1 MHKHK
6 TKKRKFHGNL
16 GLVKALKA
24 TVTMK
29 MASMQT
35 SKSSQSNAASL
46 RVTTNWNARTN
57 SEIVGM
63 VDPLRLEEKSIARIL
78 KQEPSKRSPAFCI
91 QV

>member
-1 MHKHK
+1 M
-6 TKKRKFHGNL
+6 

-24 TVTMK
+24 TVKMK
-29 MASMQT
+29 MASMRT

-46 RVTTNWNARTN
+46 RVNTSWNARTITET
-57 SEIVGM
+57 EITEVGM

-78 KQEPSKRSPAFCI
+78 KEETKKGSFTFCI